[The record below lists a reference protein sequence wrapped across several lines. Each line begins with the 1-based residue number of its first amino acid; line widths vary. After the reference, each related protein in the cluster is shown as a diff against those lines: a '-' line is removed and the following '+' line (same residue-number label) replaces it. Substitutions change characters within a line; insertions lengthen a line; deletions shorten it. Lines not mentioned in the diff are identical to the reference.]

1 MGWGLVWAGVWGYG
15 ATGADLALALLV
27 RQPLHRWFVTLH
39 HGHERGQ
46 LQLADEVF
54 EVLRA
59 EDHLVKRWRLLRAT
73 MLTTST

>member
-46 LQLADEVF
+46 LGRGRVRDRV
-54 EVLRA
+54 R
-59 EDHLVKRWRLLRAT
+59 D
-73 MLTTST
+73 TSDASWVGVGG